1 MISNKLKAII
11 FINIYC
17 VFDTVDNI
25 NAKSATAKGVD
36 FLDLAFSRMAMNFV
50 SACFFVYFCNQN
62 VFKSVPTEFYGALGY
77 RSVMMLVG
85 QTLNCFAI
93 QLLPIS
99 MMTIVQ
105 NTQAFWT
112 VLLGF
117 MINNEKF
124 LRIEMVGILACFCG
138 VIMMAVSDG

>member
-1 MISNKLKAII
+1 MSNKLQLYFDSDDEELELKTMDSSKLDAINSMDDVSPKENQDHSSGLISNKLKAII

-62 VFKSVPTEFYGALGY
+62 VFKSVPAEFYGALGY
-77 RSVMMLVG
+77 RSVMMLMG

-93 QLLPIS
+93 
-99 MMTIVQ
+99 
-105 NTQAFWT
+105 
-112 VLLGF
+112 
-117 MINNEKF
+117 
-124 LRIEMVGILACFCG
+124 
-138 VIMMAVSDG
+138 

>member
-1 MISNKLKAII
+1 MSNKLQLYFDSDDEELELKTMDSSKLDAINSMDDVSPKENQDHSSGIISNKLKAII

-62 VFKSVPTEFYGALGY
+62 VFKSVPAEFYGALGY
-77 RSVMMLVG
+77 RSVMMLMG

-93 QLLPIS
+93 
-99 MMTIVQ
+99 
-105 NTQAFWT
+105 
-112 VLLGF
+112 
-117 MINNEKF
+117 
-124 LRIEMVGILACFCG
+124 
-138 VIMMAVSDG
+138 

>member
-1 MISNKLKAII
+1 MQLYFDSDDEELELKTMDSSKLDAINSMDDVSPKENQDHSSGIISNKLKAII

-62 VFKSVPTEFYGALGY
+62 VFKSVPAEFYGALGY
-77 RSVMMLVG
+77 RSVMMLMG

-93 QLLPIS
+93 
-99 MMTIVQ
+99 
-105 NTQAFWT
+105 
-112 VLLGF
+112 
-117 MINNEKF
+117 
-124 LRIEMVGILACFCG
+124 
-138 VIMMAVSDG
+138 